1 MSKRILLIDDEK
13 DIVQIMRKR
22 IQAAGYEVSVAY
34 NGKDG
39 LEITGQEHPHLIMTD
54 VVMPVMDG
62 FIFYQELKSRED
74 VRHIPVIVASAHGT
88 TEEAFR
94 AIGVKD
100 FLTKPFDTQRLMDT
114 INKFFQGTRAVNVLL
129 ATKMVYLMRS
139 ILGDSPDVARKIDL
153 HLTNDPAGVLQEA
166 LNLRPELI
174 VLDVDMFLKPSAQDV
189 VRMLREHPELKETT
203 ILLTRTM
210 LGDASMFS
218 NNREADKA
226 VGDCLSRGASHF
238 IGALNKNSFMT
249 IVQEYCRS
257 NPPD

>member
-13 DIVQIMRKR
+13 DIVQIMRKK
-22 IQAAGYEVSVAY
+22 IQAAGYEVCVAY

-39 LEITGQEHPHLIMTD
+39 LEITGEEHPHLIITD

-88 TEEAFR
+88 TEQAFL

-100 FLTKPFDTQRLMDT
+100 FLTKPFDTQLLLDT
-114 INKFFQGTRAVNVLL
+114 INQFFQGTRAVNVLL

-139 ILGDSPDVARKIDL
+139 IMGDSPDVARNFDL
-153 HLTNDPAGVLQEA
+153 HLTNNPDGVLQEA

-174 VLDVDMFLKPSAQDV
+174 VIDVDMFLKPSAQDM
-189 VRMLREHPELKETT
+189 VRMLREHPDLKETT

-210 LGDASMFS
+210 LGDTSMFS
-218 NNREADKA
+218 NNREADKT
-226 VGDCLSRGASHF
+226 VGDCLARGASHF
-238 IGALNKNSFMT
+238 IGTLNKDSFMT
-249 IVQEYCRS
+249 VIKEYCR
-257 NPPD
+257 